1 MKNNKCEYR
10 YIYIIFIEMKRYEFY
25 YRYKFYVIVLV
36 IFIVESLNNL
46 VIIFFYKYIIKV
58 VKCF

>member
-1 MKNNKCEYR
+1 MKNNKCE

-36 IFIVESLNNL
+36 IFIVESWNNL
-46 VIIFFYKYIIKV
+46 VIFFYKYIKKV